1 MDKKILPFLKVGTE
15 WIELEIIS
23 EPDVVLTAF
32 GYAPFLLVRE
42 MTTDTDY
49 RFYISAKSLAIPLE
63 KLRKDNK
70 GIFEGIQFRVRKE
83 NIDQKAP
90 YEVNT
95 TINAQ
100 KRPPSSVI
108 VNTGEDFQE
117 KLKSSEDIQ
126 KKLEEVL
133 LN

>member
-1 MDKKILPFLKVGTE
+1 MQKKLPPSLKVGTE

-42 MTTDTDY
+42 IATDIDY

-63 KLRKDNK
+63 KLRKDNNDL
-70 GIFEGIQFRVRKE
+70 FEGIQFRVRKE
-83 NIDQKAP
+83 STEPKAP

-95 TINAQ
+95 SSSIPR
-100 KRPPSSVI
+100 RP
-108 VNTGEDFQE
+108 
-117 KLKSSEDIQ
+117 KLNSSEDLK